1 MKAEGSHSNL
11 DDPMSPAPRC
21 LRLQSDL
28 QFNSDLMLQTH
39 PKPHLLRWAQ
49 MIVRP
54 RGRGGGEEE
63 EMFISVYR
71 LFFCS
76 AVTLFQ
82 NTKGGCFHTRH

>member
-1 MKAEGSHSNL
+1 MKAEGSPSNL

-49 MIVRP
+49 MIVRQRE
-54 RGRGGGEEE
+54 RGKGWGRRGGN
-63 EMFISVYR
+63 VYFS
-71 LFFCS
+71 LQTFFF
-76 AVTLFQ
+76 VVL
-82 NTKGGCFHTRH
+82 